1 MTYDELLNEAT
12 TAGAIVKEVNF
23 KTRKSD
29 NLYNKIAIHK
39 ELSNYEKTFLLAKEL
54 GNYDNFIG
62 NKAKNRNLNKRTKE
76 FLERQY
82 DYNKKIGIIGLISA
96 FDNNCS
102 DRCEIAKYLN
112 VTLDYLNEA
121 ISYYEHKY
129 GSIYRIDDYIIYF
142 SPKFYI
148 GKFF

>member
-54 GNYDNFIG
+54 GNYYNFIG

-82 DYNKKIGIIGLISA
+82 DYNKK
-96 FDNNCS
+96 
-102 DRCEIAKYLN
+102 
-112 VTLDYLNEA
+112 
-121 ISYYEHKY
+121 
-129 GSIYRIDDYIIYF
+129 
-142 SPKFYI
+142 
-148 GKFF
+148 